1 MRLFFELPIL
11 ICLPRHAFEIIF
23 LTTGHFSGSVKLQQ
37 FYTLSDSSLTRGAIE
52 LNSQLKMPSMSS
64 SVKEPD
70 CSVLDGLIQTS
81 DGSGWY
87 CDAVDCRCSATPERL
102 YQEGLDSST
111 KLGHKVC
118 WGAQNAPTALKPLS
132 LFLVCITCLTVG
144 WKKKWKLLFYP
155 NDLVVIVSPYT
166 TFLFFL
172 SGFSPP
178 MLHQNSG
185 FLLKDPLPCCLCL

>member
-1 MRLFFELPIL
+1 MEAHPFCLPFPYVVRLFFELPIL

-70 CSVLDGLIQTS
+70 CSVVDGLIPTS

-102 YQEGLDSST
+102 YKEGLDSST

-144 WKKKWKLLFYP
+144 WKK
-155 NDLVVIVSPYT
+155 NGSS
-166 TFLFFL
+166 FFIQ
-172 SGFSPP
+172 
-178 MLHQNSG
+178 MT
-185 FLLKDPLPCCLCL
+185 